1 MRRSENGKYAFR
13 NHVHFLLESVIFI
26 RDVPVLILLLVDVV
40 VVVVV
45 VVGPCTTTNAVA
57 TDVVIRNNTEV
68 NRMNII
74 LIIMSWK
81 SCCCSKGICNCEYR
95 EVMVRFN
102 IRHDGNDADGW
113 LVAYFVYTQ
122 MSCQKSD
129 RWIRWFGL
137 LFSPSRLR
145 GQSEWWFDVLR
156 VYTVDRSTHTT
167 NQLKHVRVVVV
178 GGIEYRSPKKSMN
191 PIQPTQ
197 KLNHEYFL
205 ITFSYPPQSKNGLS
219 FSTYQSRYH
228 HFHFSRCTR
237 NPA

>member
-1 MRRSENGKYAFR
+1 MSRSENGKYTFL
-13 NHVHFLLESVIFI
+13 NHVYFLLESVIFI
-26 RDVPVLILLLVDVV
+26 RDVPVLILLLVH
-40 VVVVV
+40 VVVV

-95 EVMVRFN
+95 EVM
-102 IRHDGNDADGW
+102 DGNDADGW

-178 GGIEYRSPKKSMN
+178 GGIEYRSIDPPPKNLWIQSSPHRNWIMN
-191 PIQPTQ
+191 
-197 KLNHEYFL
+197 
-205 ITFSYPPQSKNGLS
+205 TFS
-219 FSTYQSRYH
+219 
-228 HFHFSRCTR
+228 
-237 NPA
+237 